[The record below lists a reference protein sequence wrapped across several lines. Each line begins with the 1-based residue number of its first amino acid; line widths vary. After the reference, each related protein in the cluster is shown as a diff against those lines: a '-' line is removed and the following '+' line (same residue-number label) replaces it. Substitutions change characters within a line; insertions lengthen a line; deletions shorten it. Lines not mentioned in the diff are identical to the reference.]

1 MNNILIVGSPRVGKT
16 TLAKK
21 ISKELG
27 LIYISLDNIFSSIE
41 ELKCWPYKK
50 YDDAKKIS
58 LELSDF
64 LISFI
69 NGLDKE
75 NNYVIEGAYID
86 IEKICSKIN
95 DIKIIGLTYNELD
108 KNSLF
113 NRIKKYDKN
122 EWINKFSNDVILEKC
137 DCFIKRNNYYNKC
150 FKKLKITSYDLSN
163 DYHKVMDKIINEL
176 KIR

>member
-69 NGLDKE
+69 NGLDKD

-86 IEKICSKIN
+86 IENIYSKIN

-122 EWINKFSNDVILEKC
+122 EWINKFSDDVILEKS
-137 DCFIKRNNYYNKC
+137 DCFIKRNNYYNNC

-163 DYHKVMDKIINEL
+163 DYHKVIDKIINEL
-176 KIR
+176 K